1 MSNYEKNLALRQGH
15 GIASEDG
22 YFEARPQIDS
32 MDRRKVFGA
41 GFERGWEA
49 ALAAEPAQERI
60 QALELEVRQLTE
72 QIAGLR
78 HAPTTQADSQPA
90 PANTRQIAECYGDCP
105 EDPKTCANPC
115 KFEGRAARAPADS
128 VTAPAQQGKWTWVPV
143 EPSTAML
150 VAGNHGQPGDFS
162 ALKVWQDMLGALERS
177 FDYTRPVDPPSA
189 AAQMLTYGHECPDAE
204 ASREMVG
211 EPVFAFR
218 RRGLD
223 DFCTCTE
230 ERYAELSAKPNLFET
245 RIFYTTPPAQ
255 AAYSVLEDAAR
266 LERERICAAIKAE
279 DDYCVEHGDYML
291 DSDDCIK
298 IVRGEWVRPDYL
310 VDAARKQGGA

>member
-72 QIAGLR
+72 QIAELR
-78 HAPTTQADSQPA
+78 HAPTPQADSQPA
-90 PANTRQIAECYGDCP
+90 PLR
-105 EDPKTCANPC
+105 
-115 KFEGRAARAPADS
+115 EGEWINDAGRIKWLMWRVQDLEAKLAARAPADS
-128 VTAPAQQGKWTWVPV
+128 V
-143 EPSTAML
+143 
-150 VAGNHGQPGDFS
+150 
-162 ALKVWQDMLGALERS
+162 
-177 FDYTRPVDPPSA
+177 
-189 AAQMLTYGHECPDAE
+189 
-204 ASREMVG
+204 
-211 EPVFAFR
+211 
-218 RRGLD
+218 
-223 DFCTCTE
+223 
-230 ERYAELSAKPNLFET
+230 
-245 RIFYTTPPAQ
+245 
-255 AAYSVLEDAAR
+255 LEDAAQ

-310 VDAARKQGGA
+310 VDAARKQGANHD